1 MQKSPESDFLKS
13 LTDPGILYENAPCGY
28 LSFTADGKIVKINQ
42 TLLSWLGY
50 DQSEVVNKLF
60 YTDLV
65 SRGGKIYYE
74 MFYMPLLQLQHN
86 VNEINF
92 DFQRFDGSK
101 FPALINSTAFRD
113 SHGKLVAINATV
125 YNITDRKKYER
136 ELLEAKKQADAE
148 RNRFELLSDLIPEM
162 IFTADAS
169 GEINYTNRRFTSFFG
184 LLDGSFSA
192 DAILPKIHHQDR
204 FKLFKYWKRA
214 IAIGEE
220 AQIELRLQNQE
231 GTYQWH
237 LVRALPTKGN
247 DGEIEKWMGSC
258 TDINRHITAIQ
269 HLDEF
274 ISVASHEL
282 KTPITSLRASLQ
294 LMDRLITQQG
304 EPKLMM
310 LMAQSK
316 KSIEK
321 MNTLVDDLL
330 NTGNIKEG
338 KLVLNIRKFDVSEWL
353 NNTCSHVRLAGRYK
367 LHISCEHGLN
377 VYADE
382 HRIDQ
387 VIVNFV
393 NNAIKYAP
401 LSSDIF
407 ISAYKD
413 NDQIHVE
420 VKDNGPG
427 IAPDKLPY
435 IFERYFRVSHSG
447 AEYSGLGLGLYICA
461 EIIKRHNGRIGVES
475 NVGEGSKFWFSLP
488 ESTPTG

>member
-1 MQKSPESDFLKS
+1 MERNPKDDFLKAI
-13 LTDPGILYENAPCGY
+13 TDPGILYENAPCGY
-28 LSFTADGKIVKINQ
+28 LSFTANGKIVKINQ

-50 DQSEVVNKLF
+50 KQSEVIDKLY
-60 YTDLV
+60 YTDLI
-65 SRGGKIYYE
+65 SRGGRIYYE
-74 MFYMPLLQLQHN
+74 MFYMPLLQMQPN

-92 DFQRFDGSK
+92 DFQRIDGSK
-101 FPALINSTAFRD
+101 FPALINSTAFKD
-113 SHGKLVAINATV
+113 SNGSMVAINATV
-125 YNITDRKKYER
+125 YDITDRKKYER

-148 RNRFELLSDLIPEM
+148 RNKFELLSDLIPEM
-162 IFTADAS
+162 VFTADAS
-169 GEINYTNRRFTSFFG
+169 GEINYINKRFTSFFG
-184 LLDGSFSA
+184 LPDGSFSA
-192 DAILPKIHHQDR
+192 IVILSKIHHRDR
-204 FKLFKYWKRA
+204 FKLFRNWKRA
-214 IAIGEE
+214 VAIGEE
-220 AQIELRLQNQE
+220 VQIEVRLHNQD
-231 GTYQWH
+231 GSYKWH
-237 LVRALPTKGN
+237 LVRALPIKGM
-247 DGEIEKWMGSC
+247 DGKIEKWMGSC
-258 TDINRHITAIQ
+258 TDINRHVAAIQ

-304 EPKLMM
+304 EPRLMM

-321 MNTLVDDLL
+321 MNSLVDDLL

-338 KLVLNIRKFDVSEWL
+338 QLVLNIRQFDVSEWL
-353 NNTCSHVRLAGRYK
+353 DNTCSHVRLAGKYQ
-367 LHISCEHGLN
+367 LHIKCQRGLT
-377 VYADE
+377 VYGDE

-407 ISAYKD
+407 ISAYRD
-413 NDQIHVE
+413 NGQIIVA

-427 IAPDKLPY
+427 IAPDKVPY
-435 IFERYFRVSHSG
+435 VFDRYFRVSHSG

-461 EIIKRHNGRIGVES
+461 EIIKRHGGRIGVES
-475 NVGEGSKFWFSLP
+475 IIGEGSTFWFSLP
-488 ESTPTG
+488 ES